1 MDFLKMKAKA
11 EKTEAV
17 ILARL
22 SGYEGVVVLFP
33 FGGGNSRYDLVI
45 ECDGTYHRIQC
56 KTGNLEQRGTTI
68 GFSAASSTYHYYGG
82 KVRERRDYRGQV
94 EYFGVYCPQNDKAY
108 LVPVDV
114 VGRTKGM
121 LRLVE
126 AKNNQEKNV
135 HWAQDYEIEKV
146 MEHSLS
152 KFEDEEAHIEI
163 ISK

>member
-45 ECDGTYHRIQC
+45 ECSGAYHRIQC
-56 KTGNLEQRGTTI
+56 KTGRLQPDGTI
-68 GFSAASSTYHYYGG
+68 VEFKAASSTYHYYGEKKG
-82 KVRERRDYRGQV
+82 EMRSYRGQI
-94 EYFGVYCPQNDKAY
+94 EYFGVYCPQNEKVY

-114 VGRTKGM
+114 VGKTEGK
-121 LRLVE
+121 LRLAE
-126 AKNNQEKNV
+126 TKNNQAKNV
-135 HWAQDYEIEKV
+135 HWAEDYEIERV
-146 MEHSLS
+146 MGQGLS
-152 KFEDEEAHIEI
+152 GRR
-163 ISK
+163 